1 MENIDKDK
9 TNEEI
14 NDKTISTIGKN
25 IHKFRKQKG
34 LTQSELAEILGV
46 KNTTVSNWETGDNNP
61 PADLLG
67 NICDALGISATELL
81 GLKHSKDEFN
91 YEERKL
97 ILKYRENKD
106 MQHAVKVLLG
116 MDTV

>member
-1 MENIDKDK
+1 MANIDHTNQTKD
-9 TNEEI
+9 E
-14 NDKTISTIGKN
+14 KTISIIGKN

-34 LTQSELAEILGV
+34 YTQSELAERLGV

-67 NICDALGISATELL
+67 NICDVLGISASELL
-81 GLKHSKDEFN
+81 GLKLSNDEFN
-91 YEERKL
+91 SEERRIIK
-97 ILKYRENKD
+97 KYRENKA

-116 MDTV
+116 IDRV